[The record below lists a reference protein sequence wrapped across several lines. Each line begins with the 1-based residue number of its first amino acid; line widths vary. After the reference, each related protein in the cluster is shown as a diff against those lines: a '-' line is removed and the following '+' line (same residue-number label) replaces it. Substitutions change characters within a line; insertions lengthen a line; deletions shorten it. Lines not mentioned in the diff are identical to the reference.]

1 MKSPS
6 PNKLMSLPANP
17 SGWMGRVFGKLM
29 ELTNADVYQ
38 KTIQALAPS
47 DNERFLEIGF
57 GTGRCAEM
65 LLLTTTDTFV
75 AGVDPTET
83 MVKTTRSRLIKKGFG
98 DRIDIRQGTDDSL
111 PWGDGQFDAV
121 VAIHSFQ
128 FWPDPHKSIIEISR
142 ILRPQGRIVI
152 AFRDHANSAPNWLPN
167 PISRSGREI
176 DETASLLE
184 KHGYKTTKRIAA
196 GSSRIIRAVGGASSK
211 KLHPQVSQ
219 GLDRNPS
226 V

>member
-1 MKSPS
+1 MP
-6 PNKLMSLPANP
+6 LPQSP
-17 SGWMGRVFGKLM
+17 SGWMGGFFGKMM
-29 ELTNADVYQ
+29 ESSNTDAYQ

-57 GTGRCAEM
+57 GTGCCAEM
-65 LLLTTTDTFV
+65 LLSTTTGTFV

-83 MVKTTRSRLIKKGFG
+83 MVKTTLNRLIKKELG

-111 PWGDGQFDAV
+111 PWSDGYFDAV

-142 ILRPQGRIVI
+142 VLRPNGRIVLT
-152 AFRDHANSAPNWLPN
+152 FRDHSTRAPDWLPN

-176 DETASLLE
+176 DAAISLLT
-184 KHGYKTTKRIAA
+184 KHGYKTTERIAA
-196 GSSRIIRAVGGASSK
+196 GSSRIIRADRWRSLSSGESTK
-211 KLHPQVSQ
+211 
-219 GLDRNPS
+219 
-226 V
+226 